1 MKDKGDSKMNGTS
14 DVLSH
19 STRKRLYEYILGHPG
34 ISYQMIRDVFR
45 LNDGTLRYHL
55 DRLVRANLVLQR
67 KKKNNRC
74 YIPLEGEKSPGLS
87 EFDRNYS
94 RVLDLIKAD
103 PGIGR
108 VDLMRRSGMSRKG
121 LTSVLTRLKSNRMIW
136 KVGSGRSG
144 GYEYISEDK
153 LYKEM
158 IRILTERYVRDE
170 IDLDRFLELKEDID
184 DMFS

>member
-1 MKDKGDSKMNGTS
+1 MKDTGDSNMNGTS

-34 ISYQMIRDVFR
+34 ISYQMIREVFR
-45 LNDGTLRYHL
+45 INDGTLRYHL
-55 DRLVRANLVLQR
+55 DRLVRADLVLQR

-74 YIPLEGEKSPGLS
+74 YVSLDGAKSPGLS
-87 EFDRNYS
+87 DFDMKSS
-94 RVLDLIKAD
+94 RVLDLIKSE

-108 VDLMRRSGMSRKG
+108 VDLMRRSGLSRKD
-121 LTSVLTRLKSNRMIW
+121 LTSVLARLKSNRIIW
-136 KVGSGRSG
+136 KTGKGRSG

-153 LYKEM
+153 LYREM

-170 IDLDRFLELKEDID
+170 IDLDRFMELKEDID

>member
-1 MKDKGDSKMNGTS
+1 MNGTS
-14 DVLSH
+14 EVLSH
-19 STRKRLYEYILGHPG
+19 RTRKMLYEYILGHPG
-34 ISYQMIRDVFR
+34 ISYQMIRDAFR

-55 DRLVRANLVLQR
+55 DRLVRADLVLLR

-74 YIPLEGEKSPGLS
+74 YIPLDGVKASGMTV
-87 EFDRNYS
+87 FDRKCN
-94 RVLDLIKAD
+94 RVLDIIKSE

-108 VDLMRRSGMSRKG
+108 VDLMRRSDLSRKE
-121 LTSVLTRLKSNRMIW
+121 LTSVLSRLKSNRMIW

-144 GYEYISEDK
+144 GYEYISEDR
-153 LYKEM
+153 LYREM

-170 IDLDRFLELKEDID
+170 IDIDRFLELKEDID